1 MEDIDDKYKIMV
13 LQVRIMTLLK
23 ILVEKGI
30 ATEEEIQ
37 EKYEIETERFLKHLE
52 KQNQEL

>member
-1 MEDIDDKYKIMV
+1 MEEIEDKYKIMV
-13 LQVRIMTLLK
+13 LQVRVMTLLK

-37 EKYEIETERFLKHLE
+37 EKYEIETERFFEHLE
-52 KQNQEL
+52 KKNQEL

>member
-1 MEDIDDKYKIMV
+1 MEEIEDKYKIMV

-23 ILVEKGI
+23 MLVEKGI

-37 EKYEIETERFLKHLE
+37 ERYEIETERFFEHLE
-52 KQNQEL
+52 KKNQGL